1 MTRPIPIQSTIEL
14 IPLYPVINRERSSTL
29 DLIVRIATPAQSIAP
44 NRPPLNLG
52 FVIDRSGSMA
62 GVKIENARAAI
73 VYAIEQLQP
82 SDRFSVTIFDDEVS
96 ILIPSTPAI
105 DNNSSISKVNR
116 IQPRN
121 STALHA
127 GWVQGGIQVSQ
138 YLSSE
143 AVNRIILLSDG
154 LANVGE
160 TNLDTIASQV
170 RGLVKRGVS
179 TSTMGVGDDYDEDL
193 LEAIAR
199 SGDGNYYYIS
209 SPADLHKIFQT
220 ELQGLMSTFGHTASL
235 GIETQAGVEL
245 VDVFNDFDRTENGR
259 YKLPNLI
266 RGNKIDVAIRLQI
279 PASSGDRDLCF
290 FRLAWNDAESGDR
303 RVVRVQ
309 LRLPAVSDAEYGEFS
324 PNVEVQNSIAQLSI
338 ARAKEEAAQY
348 AARGDLEGTR
358 IVLEQAKA
366 CISVMSAPA
375 AAVEC
380 EELEDLQADLACG
393 GGEVARK
400 KMLYQRYQSRRS
412 EGRPTPKISQD

>member
-1 MTRPIPIQSTIEL
+1 MPIQPTIEL
-14 IPLYPVINRERSSTL
+14 IPLYPVTNRERSSTL
-29 DLIVRIATPAQSIAP
+29 DLIVRIATLARSIAP

-73 VYAIEQLQP
+73 VYAIQQLQP

-96 ILIPSTPAI
+96 TLIPSTPAI
-105 DNNSSISKVNR
+105 DKNSAIAKVNR

-138 YLSSE
+138 YLSPE
-143 AVNRIILLSDG
+143 AVNRVILLSDG

-170 RGLVKRGVS
+170 RGLVKRGAS

-209 SPADLHKIFQT
+209 SPADLPKIFQT

-235 GIETQAGVEL
+235 GIEPQAGVEL
-245 VDVFNDFDRTENGR
+245 VDVFNDFDRTEYGR
-259 YKLPNLI
+259 YKLPNLV
-266 RGNKIDVAIRLQI
+266 RGNKIDIAIRLQI

-290 FRLAWNDAESGDR
+290 FRLAWNDAETGER
-303 RVVRVQ
+303 RVMRVQ
-309 LRLPAVSDAEYGEFS
+309 LRLPAVSAAEYSEFA
-324 PNVEVQNSIAQLSI
+324 PNTEVQNSIAQLSI
-338 ARAKEEAAQY
+338 ARTKEEAAQY
-348 AARGDLEGTR
+348 AAKGDLEGTR
-358 IVLEQAKA
+358 IVLEQARA

-375 AAVEC
+375 AAVEL
-380 EELEDLQADLACG
+380 EELEDLQADLASG

-412 EGRPTPKISQD
+412 EERSKPKS